1 MMKTK
6 QTLFGSRM
14 RALAACVTVCLLL
27 LQGFALTCHSVAAL
41 PDGAAVSTVVQ
52 PDKSHCAPSGDRQAP
67 AHAQHDCCVYCSI
80 AGRDALTHFI
90 AVVVDFVLAPAPRA
104 VAVLR
109 YQTDTLNPS
118 PLGLTR
124 SWSSRAPPHVG

>member
-1 MMKTK
+1 
-6 QTLFGSRM
+6 M
-14 RALAACVTVCLLL
+14 RALAVCVAACLLL
-27 LQGFALTCHSVAAL
+27 SQALAFACHGASAR

-52 PDKSHCAPSGDRQAP
+52 PSESHCASPGDTRAP
-67 AHAQHDCCVYCSI
+67 AHAPHDCCVYCNV
-80 AGRDALTHFI
+80 AGRDALAQFI

-124 SWSSRAPPHVG
+124 SWSSRAPPHIG